1 MDVDQTL
8 RAIKVAEEVV
18 ETLFG
23 GAKNLAKG
31 GAFLVGMGKG
41 ALNLGKKAIGAM
53 VSGINSNHPV
63 VKQESQ
69 STLESAAT
77 VKMSL
82 KDLQD
87 ISASR
92 KLNDP
97 QYQKIA
103 KFTDNLEAMGVAV
116 DGSTEIAGYKFNKS
130 IDKKGANIYQAIDA
144 KTGKVVAQ
152 FSQTK
157 NGKIAI
163 GTHLNSK
170 DALLTTIE
178 KVGKQLDFDLNVT
191 DPQAIAFEDVN
202 QNIDNLDRQLIAV
215 DRSIDNMNVDAET
228 DVNTA
233 VKTSTQIKDIVHQLF
248 ELEDMA
254 NRLNQSIQAKQNALN
269 QELQENPAQQ
279 AIGSLVVEMMAKQV
293 RAIIER
299 VKTTQQHLLQKS
311 HRFAHHH
318 QLNIPS
324 AIDPAE
330 LERSGDLRSEN
341 SGGLDIEML
350 ETAAPGFSG
359 NEAGASGLDGG
370 NISLPTPAAASSNSQ
385 MLEIMSGVTAQ
396 VTPGGA
402 IGGSNVATA
411 ADPAQAND
419 ELMLRGS

>member
-1 MDVDQTL
+1 
-8 RAIKVAEEVV
+8 
-18 ETLFG
+18 
-23 GAKNLAKG
+23 
-31 GAFLVGMGKG
+31 
-41 ALNLGKKAIGAM
+41 
-53 VSGINSNHPV
+53 
-63 VKQESQ
+63 
-69 STLESAAT
+69 
-77 VKMSL
+77 MSL
-82 KDLQD
+82 KDLKD
-87 ISASR
+87 ISQSR

-116 DGSTEIAGYKFNKS
+116 DGSTEIEGYKFNKS

-152 FSQTK
+152 FSQAK
-157 NGKIAI
+157 NGQIAI
-163 GTHLNSK
+163 GKHLNSK

-178 KVGKQLDFDLNVT
+178 KVGNQLDFDLNVT

-202 QNIDNLDRQLIAV
+202 QNIDNLDRQLTAV
-215 DRSIDNMNVDAET
+215 DRSIDSMNVDAET
-228 DVNTA
+228 DFNTA
-233 VKTSTQIKDIVHQLF
+233 VKTSTQIEDIVHQLF

-254 NRLNQSIQAKQNALN
+254 NRLNQSIQTKQNALN

-279 AIGSLVVEMMAKQV
+279 AIGSLVIEMMAKQV
-293 RAIIER
+293 RAIVER

-318 QLNIPS
+318 QLNIPR

-341 SGGLDIEML
+341 SGGLDIELL
-350 ETAAPGFSG
+350 EPAAPGFSS

-370 NISLPTPAAASSNSQ
+370 NISSPTPAAASSNSQ